1 MVDVI
6 SKGAVIRR
14 IEHADTMKLAVDYLS
29 TEAVLVKS
37 LGSNAWVLLNG
48 WKVKPVVAG
57 AGYVAPGA
65 TQSNITTARDGMGAG
80 FTFNLPKLS
89 RAINSQTANP
99 TTAAQ
104 RAEKIIQK
112 SSASGQPVGRCR
124 QRHHVGALQEPA
136 DKIEAASHEMTAKR
150 STTPP
155 RRRGFFS
162 HRGIPTEY
170 QARNAHRPSLHRVR
184 CRS

>member
-89 RAINSQTANP
+89 WAINSQTANP

-124 QRHHVGALQEPA
+124 QRHHVGTAGTGRQDRGCIARDDCETLNHPA
-136 DKIEAASHEMTAKR
+136 PEA
-150 STTPP
+150 
-155 RRRGFFS
+155 GFFQSPGDS
-162 HRGIPTEY
+162 HRISS
-170 QARNAHRPSLHRVR
+170 A
-184 CRS
+184 